1 MFELTNPVRDYAWG
15 SRRRLARFLGR
26 EPSGGPEA
34 ELWIGAHAGD
44 PSVLPDGRRL
54 DEAIAADP
62 VGLLGERVHA
72 AHGARLPF
80 LMKVLAVGEPL
91 SLQVHPSSA
100 RARLGFD
107 REEQAGVPLDA
118 AHRSYL
124 DPWHKPELIYALTR
138 FEGMAGFRDVGRSC
152 ALLSLLDHPWA
163 DRTAGRLG
171 GDVQGQ
177 ASPASVLRTVVTDV
191 LTTSPQETRDVLA
204 GLVVAARGAAA
215 RGHREERT
223 AVSVRSRRDSED
235 AVLRREAI
243 RVCELFPQLA
253 ERYPDDPGVL
263 VTLLLNHVVLA
274 PGEAMFVGAGVVH
287 AYASGFGVEIM
298 ASSDNVLRA
307 GLTPKHRDVP
317 EVLDATDF
325 TPIEAPRL
333 EAYAD
338 GSDRVFEPPV
348 TDFALTVAATTSRS
362 STDGPH
368 LVLALDDD
376 CAVLTADGAGRV
388 DLTRGQTVFVPASAG
403 PLEVRGSAAV
413 GHVPG

>member
-1 MFELTNPVRDYAWG
+1 MFELTNPVRGYAWG
-15 SRRRLARFLGR
+15 SQRHLARFLGR
-26 EPSGGPEA
+26 EPTGGPEA

-54 DEAIAADP
+54 DDAILADP
-62 VGLLGERVHA
+62 VGLLGGRVHT

-80 LMKVLAVGEPL
+80 LMKVLAVGGPL
-91 SLQVHPSSA
+91 SLQVHPSAA
-100 RARLGFD
+100 RARDGFE
-107 REEQAGVPLDA
+107 REERAGVPLA
-118 AHRSYL
+118 APHRNYV

-138 FEGMAGFRDVGRSC
+138 FEGMAGFRDIARSS

-171 GDVQGQ
+171 GPRPGPGC
-177 ASPASVLRTVVTDV
+177 PASVLRTVVTDV
-191 LTTSPQETRDVLA
+191 LTTTPAETRDALT
-204 GLVVAARGAAA
+204 GLVRAAREAAE
-215 RGHREERT
+215 RGHRQERA

-235 AVLRREAI
+235 AVVRREAI
-243 RVCELFPQLA
+243 RVFELFPQLA

-287 AYASGFGVEIM
+287 AYASGLGVEIM

-317 EVLDATDF
+317 EVLAATDF
-325 TPIEAPRL
+325 APIDAPRI
-333 EAYAD
+333 EPHTD
-338 GSDRVFEPPV
+338 GSTQVFRPPV
-348 TDFALTVAATTSRS
+348 TDFALTVAATVSRS
-362 STDGPH
+362 SAEGPH

-376 CAVLTADGAGRV
+376 CALLTQDGGGRV
-388 DLTRGQTVFVPASAG
+388 DLARGQTVFVPASAG